1 MYWYKLYK
9 EIRLWYIFRKVAKA
23 NEQFLA
29 DNNLRVDWI
38 GRIYTVLNMPP
49 EVLAS
54 PEIAQEGWVFQQLP
68 KMTKVLMEMGI
79 AEAAFPSMEKIEGT
93 DGFLVVLWPEFDRL
107 SFWSITRNIILTT
120 IIIILAKL
128 GFNLASNHWTAISQT
143 CSNVWN
149 YIF

>member
-107 SFWSITRNIILTT
+107 SFWSILGHTVLTT
-120 IIIILAKL
+120 VIIILAKL
-128 GFNLASNHWTAISQT
+128 GFNLAANHWTAIT
-143 CSNVWN
+143 KMCSNTWN

>member
-23 NEQFLA
+23 NEEFLA
-29 DNNLRVDWI
+29 NNNLRVDWI

-107 SFWSITRNIILTT
+107 SFWSILGHTVLTT
-120 IIIILAKL
+120 VIIILAKL
-128 GFNLASNHWTAISQT
+128 GFNLAANHWEAISQM
-143 CSNVWN
+143 CSNAWN

>member
-23 NEQFLA
+23 NEEFLA
-29 DNNLRVDWI
+29 NNNLRVDWI

-107 SFWSITRNIILTT
+107 SFWSILGHTVLTT
-120 IIIILAKL
+120 VIIILAKL
-128 GFNLASNHWTAISQT
+128 GFNLAANHWTAISEM
-143 CSNVWN
+143 CSNTWN

>member
-9 EIRLWYIFRKVAKA
+9 EIRLWYIYRKVAKA
-23 NEQFLA
+23 NEEFLA
-29 DNNLRVDWI
+29 NNNMRVDWI

-107 SFWSITRNIILTT
+107 SFWSIIGHTLLTT

-128 GFNLASNHWTAISQT
+128 GFNLAESNWTVISET
-143 CSNVWN
+143 ASNIWN

>member
-1 MYWYKLYK
+1 
-9 EIRLWYIFRKVAKA
+9 
-23 NEQFLA
+23 
-29 DNNLRVDWI
+29 
-38 GRIYTVLNMPP
+38 MPP

-107 SFWSITRNIILTT
+107 SFWSILGHTVLTT
-120 IIIILAKL
+120 VIIILAKL
-128 GFNLASNHWTAISQT
+128 GFNLAANHWTAIT
-143 CSNVWN
+143 KMCSNTWN

>member
-9 EIRLWYIFRKVAKA
+9 EIRLWYIYRKVAKA
-23 NEQFLA
+23 NEEFLA
-29 DNNLRVDWI
+29 NNNMRVDWI

-107 SFWSITRNIILTT
+107 SFWSIIGHTLLTSV
-120 IIIILAKL
+120 IIILAKL
-128 GFNLASNHWTAISQT
+128 GFNLAEANWTTISETVSNI
-143 CSNVWN
+143 WN

>member
-23 NEQFLA
+23 NEEFLA
-29 DNNLRVDWI
+29 NNNLRVDWI

-107 SFWSITRNIILTT
+107 SFWSILGHTVLTT
-120 IIIILAKL
+120 VIIILAKL
-128 GFNLASNHWTAISQT
+128 GFNLAANHWEAISQM
-143 CSNVWN
+143 CSNTWN

>member
-9 EIRLWYIFRKVAKA
+9 EIRLWYIYRKVAKA
-23 NEQFLA
+23 NEEFLA
-29 DNNLRVDWI
+29 NNNMRVDWI

-49 EVLAS
+49 EVLSS

-68 KMTKVLMEMGI
+68 KMTKVLIEMGI

-93 DGFLVVLWPEFDRL
+93 SSFLVVLWPEFDRL
-107 SFWSITRNIILTT
+107 SFWPILGYATLT
-120 IIIILAKL
+120 AVIIILSKL
-128 GFNLASNHWTAISQT
+128 GLNLVEANWTLISQT
-143 CSNVWN
+143 ASNAWN

>member
-9 EIRLWYIFRKVAKA
+9 EIRLWYIYRKVAKA
-23 NEQFLA
+23 NEEFLA
-29 DNNLRVDWI
+29 SNNMRVDWI

-107 SFWSITRNIILTT
+107 AFWPIIRYTFLTT
-120 IIIILAKL
+120 LIIILAKL
-128 GFNLASNHWTAISQT
+128 GFNLAETNWAAISQT
-143 CSNVWN
+143 VSNIWN

>member
-1 MYWYKLYK
+1 
-9 EIRLWYIFRKVAKA
+9 LWYIFRKVAKA
-23 NEQFLA
+23 NEEFLA

-107 SFWSITRNIILTT
+107 SFWSILGHTVLTT
-120 IIIILAKL
+120 VIIILAKL
-128 GFNLASNHWTAISQT
+128 GFNLAANHWEAISQM
-143 CSNVWN
+143 CSNAWN

>member
-9 EIRLWYIFRKVAKA
+9 EIRLWYIYRKVAKA
-23 NEQFLA
+23 NEEFLA
-29 DNNLRVDWI
+29 NNNMRVDWI

-107 SFWSITRNIILTT
+107 AFWPIISHTFLTT
-120 IIIILAKL
+120 LIIILAKL
-128 GFNLASNHWTAISQT
+128 GFNLAEANWTAISQT
-143 CSNVWN
+143 VSNIWN

>member
-9 EIRLWYIFRKVAKA
+9 EIRLWYIYRKVAKA
-23 NEQFLA
+23 NEEFLTS
-29 DNNLRVDWI
+29 NNMRVDWI

-107 SFWSITRNIILTT
+107 SFWSIIGHTLLTT

-128 GFNLASNHWTAISQT
+128 GFNLAESNWTAISET
-143 CSNVWN
+143 VSNIWN

>member
-23 NEQFLA
+23 NEEFLA

-107 SFWSITRNIILTT
+107 SFWSILGHTVLTT
-120 IIIILAKL
+120 VIIILAKL
-128 GFNLASNHWTAISQT
+128 GFNLSANHWTAIT
-143 CSNVWN
+143 EMCSNTWN

>member
-23 NEQFLA
+23 NEEFLA
-29 DNNLRVDWI
+29 NNNLRVDWI

-107 SFWSITRNIILTT
+107 SFWSILGHTVLTT
-120 IIIILAKL
+120 VIIILAKL
-128 GFNLASNHWTAISQT
+128 GFNLAANHWESISQSI
-143 CSNVWN
+143 SNLWN

>member
-9 EIRLWYIFRKVAKA
+9 EIRLWYIYRKVAKA
-23 NEQFLA
+23 NEEFLA
-29 DNNLRVDWI
+29 NNNMRVDWI

-107 SFWSITRNIILTT
+107 SFWSILGHTLLTT
-120 IIIILAKL
+120 IVIILAKL
-128 GFNLASNHWTAISQT
+128 GFNLAESNWTAISET
-143 CSNVWN
+143 VSNIWN

>member
-54 PEIAQEGWVFQQLP
+54 PEISQEGWVFQQLP

-79 AEAAFPSMEKIEGT
+79 AEAAFPSMEKIEST

-107 SFWSITRNIILTT
+107 SFWSILGHTVLTAL
-120 IIIILAKL
+120 IIILAKL
-128 GFNLASNHWTAISQT
+128 GFNLAANHWEAISQM
-143 CSNVWN
+143 CSNIWN

>member
-107 SFWSITRNIILTT
+107 SFWSILGHTVLTT
-120 IIIILAKL
+120 VIIILAKL
-128 GFNLASNHWTAISQT
+128 GFNLAANHWAAIT
-143 CSNVWN
+143 EMCSNTWN

>member
-9 EIRLWYIFRKVAKA
+9 EIRLWYIYRKVAKA
-23 NEQFLA
+23 NEEFLA
-29 DNNLRVDWI
+29 NNNMRVDWI

-93 DGFLVVLWPEFDRL
+93 DGFLVILWPEFDRL
-107 SFWSITRNIILTT
+107 SFWSIIGHTLLTT
-120 IIIILAKL
+120 VIIVLAKL
-128 GFNLASNHWTAISQT
+128 GFNLAEANWTAISET
-143 CSNVWN
+143 ASNIWN

>member
-9 EIRLWYIFRKVAKA
+9 EIRLWYIYRKVAKA
-23 NEQFLA
+23 NEEFLA
-29 DNNLRVDWI
+29 SNNMRVDWI

-107 SFWSITRNIILTT
+107 AFWPIISHTFLTT
-120 IIIILAKL
+120 LIIILAKL
-128 GFNLASNHWTAISQT
+128 GFNLAETNWAAISQT
-143 CSNVWN
+143 VSNIWN

>member
-9 EIRLWYIFRKVAKA
+9 EIRLWYIYRKVAKA
-23 NEQFLA
+23 NEEFLA
-29 DNNLRVDWI
+29 NNNMRVDWI

-107 SFWSITRNIILTT
+107 AFWPILGHAALTT
-120 IIIILAKL
+120 LIIVLAKL
-128 GFNLASNHWTAISQT
+128 GFNLAEANWTVISQT
-143 CSNVWN
+143 TSNIWN

>member
-107 SFWSITRNIILTT
+107 SFWSIIGHTVLTAV
-120 IIIILAKL
+120 IIILAKL
-128 GFNLASNHWTAISQT
+128 GFNLAANHWTAIT
-143 CSNVWN
+143 KMCSNTWN

>member
-23 NEQFLA
+23 NEEFLA
-29 DNNLRVDWI
+29 SNNLRVDWI

-107 SFWSITRNIILTT
+107 SFWSILGHTVLTAV
-120 IIIILAKL
+120 IIILAKL
-128 GFNLASNHWTAISQT
+128 GFNLAAKHWTAIT
-143 CSNVWN
+143 EMCSNIWN

>member
-107 SFWSITRNIILTT
+107 SFWSILGHTVLTT
-120 IIIILAKL
+120 VIIILAKL
-128 GFNLASNHWTAISQT
+128 GFNLAANHWTAIIEM
-143 CSNVWN
+143 CSNAWN

>member
-23 NEQFLA
+23 NEEFLA

-107 SFWSITRNIILTT
+107 SFWSILGHTVLTT
-120 IIIILAKL
+120 VIIILAKL
-128 GFNLASNHWTAISQT
+128 GFNLAANHWEAISQM
-143 CSNVWN
+143 CSNAWN